1 MSGSAQDGTGLEWT
15 SERSVG
21 HFSRPPRLT
30 RSFWSLG
37 WLYGP
42 EKKVLPVD
50 VATARQASDSIS
62 CVGCWT
68 AALPIGLAPVKE
80 DDIIWCGDVYLSF

>member
-1 MSGSAQDGTGLEWT
+1 MDQK
-15 SERSVG
+15 
-21 HFSRPPRLT
+21 
-30 RSFWSLG
+30 
-37 WLYGP
+37 
-42 EKKVLPVD
+42 KKVLPVD
-50 VATARQASDSIS
+50 VATAQQASDSIS